1 MTAMPHNDTTVL
13 IDARVAGVS
22 GDKYLGAL
30 LDLGGSA
37 ARLKKVGKAVQ
48 ESLPGTIEVDVQ
60 ARDVE
65 RGDIAAK
72 LVTVTSKEEV
82 NKRRGETL
90 RKAVQ
95 DSSQR
100 LHLSSWGSKFALS
113 TIDTLLEAESRVH
126 RHSAEDVE
134 LHELGSA
141 DTLVDII
148 GVASLVEEVGL
159 ADATWWSTP
168 VAVGGGVSHF
178 SGRDYPNPP
187 PAVAEI
193 LRSRRFPMKGDGVRQ
208 ELSTPTGVAIT
219 INLASKVVD
228 SFPSFSLDR
237 IGYGAGS
244 KDLREIANVL
254 RLLVGKSSMASH
266 SHDYVVVLETNLDD
280 VTGEVV
286 GHAAERIMAAG
297 ARDVSITP
305 VFMKKNRPG
314 HLISVVTD
322 EGKVEE
328 MAGLL
333 MEETGTLGVREIPV
347 RRHIALRTTKRVLV
361 DVKGKRFPVSVKST
375 LDKKGRVLRGKVEY
389 ENRRKIATKLGLPLR
404 EVTGKFG
411 KNGARK

>member
-1 MTAMPHNDTTVL
+1 MTAMPHSDTTVL

-30 LDLGGSA
+30 LDLGGST

-48 ESLPGTIEVDVQ
+48 ESLPGTREVDVQ

-65 RGDIAAK
+65 RGDIASK
-72 LVTVTSKEEV
+72 LVTVTSKEDV
-82 NKRRGETL
+82 SKRKGEAL

-95 DSSQR
+95 DSSQK

-168 VAVGGGVSHF
+168 VAVGGGVSPF

-193 LRSRRFPMKGDGVRQ
+193 LRSRKFPMHADAVSQ
-208 ELSTPTGVAIT
+208 DLSTPTGVAIT
-219 INLASKVVD
+219 INLAAKVSD
-228 SFPSFSLDR
+228 SFPSFR
-237 IGYGAGS
+237 PAKIGYGAGS
-244 KDLREIANVL
+244 KDLKEIANVL
-254 RLLVGKSSMASH
+254 RLIVGESTETTH
-266 SHDYVVVLETNLDD
+266 SHDHIVVLETNLDD
-280 VTGEVV
+280 VTGEVI
-286 GHAAERIMAAG
+286 GHAVEI
-297 ARDVSITP
+297 
-305 VFMKKNRPG
+305 
-314 HLISVVTD
+314 
-322 EGKVEE
+322 GK
-328 MAGLL
+328 AHG
-333 MEETGTLGVREIPV
+333 
-347 RRHIALRTTKRVLV
+347 
-361 DVKGKRFPVSVKST
+361 
-375 LDKKGRVLRGKVEY
+375 
-389 ENRRKIATKLGLPLR
+389 
-404 EVTGKFG
+404 
-411 KNGARK
+411 

>member
-1 MTAMPHNDTTVL
+1 MPHNDTTVL

-30 LDLGGSA
+30 LDLGGST

-48 ESLPGTIEVDVQ
+48 ESLPGTREVEVQ

-82 NKRRGETL
+82 SKRRGEAL

-95 DSSQR
+95 DSSHR

-126 RHSAEDVE
+126 RHSAKDVE

-159 ADATWWSTP
+159 ADATWWSTA

-193 LRSRRFPMKGDGVRQ
+193 LRSRKFPMKGDAISQ

-228 SFPSFSLDR
+228 SFPSLSLDR

-244 KDLREIANVL
+244 KELKEIANVL
-254 RLLVGKSSMASH
+254 RLLVGKSDAASH
-266 SHDYVVVLETNLDD
+266 SHDHVVVLETNLDD

-286 GHAAERIMAAG
+286 GHTAERIMAAG
-297 ARDVSITP
+297 ARDVSIIP
-305 VFMKKNRPG
+305 VFMKKGRPG
-314 HLISVVTD
+314 HLISVITD

-328 MAGLL
+328 MARIL

-361 DVKGKRFPVSVKST
+361 DFKGKRLPVRVKSS
-375 LDKKGRVLRGKVEY
+375 LDEKGKVLGEKIEY
-389 ENRRKIATKLGLPLR
+389 EDRKKLAAQTGMSVR
-404 EVTGKFG
+404 EVGRLVKTRR
-411 KNGARK
+411 ATR

>member
-1 MTAMPHNDTTVL
+1 MPHDDTTVL

-30 LDLGGSA
+30 LDLGGSI
-37 ARLKKVGKAVQ
+37 ARLKKVGKVVQ
-48 ESLPGTIEVDVQ
+48 ESLPGVKEVDVQ

-72 LVTVTSKEEV
+72 LVTITTKEDV
-82 NKRRGETL
+82 SRRRGEVL
-90 RKAVQ
+90 RNAVQ
-95 DSSQR
+95 DSSQK
-100 LHLSSWGSKFALS
+100 LHLSAWGSKFALS
-113 TIDTLLEAESRVH
+113 TIDTLLAAESRVH
-126 RHSAEDVE
+126 RHPAKDVE

-148 GVASLVEEVGL
+148 GVASLVEEVEL
-159 ADATWWSTP
+159 AHAAWWSTS

-193 LRSRRFPMKGDGVRQ
+193 LRSRKFPMKGNVVRQ

-219 INLASKVVD
+219 INLASKVED
-228 SFPSFSLDR
+228 SFPPFTLDR

-244 KDLREIANVL
+244 KELKEIANVL
-254 RLLVGKSSMASH
+254 RLLVGETAGASH
-266 SHDYVVVLETNLDD
+266 SHDHVVVLETNLDD

-286 GHAAERIMAAG
+286 GHTAERIMAAG

-314 HLISVVTD
+314 HLISVITD
-322 EGKVEE
+322 EEKVEE
-328 MAGLL
+328 MARIL

-347 RRHIALRTTKRVLV
+347 RRHIALRTTKRALV
-361 DVKGKRFPVSVKST
+361 DVKGKRFPVSVKSS
-375 LDKKGRVLRGKVEY
+375 LDEKGRVVREKVEY
-389 ENRRKIATKLGLPLR
+389 DDRKKLAAQTGMSVR
-404 EVTGKFG
+404 EVERLVKSRRAT
-411 KNGARK
+411 R

>member
-1 MTAMPHNDTTVL
+1 MPHNDTTVL

-30 LDLGGSA
+30 LDLGGST
-37 ARLKKVGKAVQ
+37 ARLKKVAKAVQ
-48 ESLPGTIEVDVQ
+48 ESLPGTRQVDVQ

-82 NKRRGETL
+82 SKRRGSAL

-126 RHSAEDVE
+126 RHSAKDVE
-134 LHELGSA
+134 LHELGAA

-159 ADATWWSTP
+159 ADATWWSTA

-193 LRSRRFPMKGDGVRQ
+193 LRSRKFPMKGDIVSQ

-228 SFPSFSLDR
+228 SFSSLTLDR

-244 KDLREIANVL
+244 KELKEIANVL
-254 RLLVGKSSMASH
+254 RLLVGKSDAGSH
-266 SHDYVVVLETNLDD
+266 SHDHVVVLETNLDD

-286 GHAAERIMAAG
+286 GHTAERIMAAG

-314 HLISVVTD
+314 HLISVITD

-328 MAGLL
+328 MARIL

-361 DVKGKRFPVSVKST
+361 DFKGKRLPVSVKSS
-375 LDKKGRVLRGKVEY
+375 LDEKGRVLGEKIEY
-389 ENRRKIATKLGLPLR
+389 EDRKKLAAQTGMSVR
-404 EVTGKFG
+404 EVGRLVKTRR
-411 KNGARK
+411 ATR